1 MDDDIRRDCSIFGL
15 GQVQQE
21 GCLKAWQLI
30 FFKIL
35 TNSGLEIDT
44 LRMTRGR
51 PTRRVTHHK
60 EEEEKL
66 NGVDQKED
74 EEKNLK
80 PGHGQGGQP
89 AKESVGRKR
98 DAQHFSR

>member
-1 MDDDIRRDCSIFGL
+1 MDEDIRRDCSIFGL

-21 GCLKAWQLI
+21 GCPKAWQLSL
-30 FFKIL
+30 FKIL
-35 TNSGLEIDT
+35 PNKGLKIDS
-44 LRMTRGR
+44 LLITRGR
-51 PTRRVTHHK
+51 PTGRVAHHK

-80 PGHGQGGQP
+80 PSHRQRGQP
-89 AKESVGRKR
+89 AKESVGR
-98 DAQHFSR
+98 

>member
-1 MDDDIRRDCSIFGL
+1 MDEDIRRDCSIFGL

-21 GCLKAWQLI
+21 GCLKTQQLS
-30 FFKIL
+30 FVKNLPNKGLKIDPL
-35 TNSGLEIDT
+35 WL
-44 LRMTRGR
+44 TRGR

-74 EEKNLK
+74 EKKNLK
-80 PGHGQGGQP
+80 PGHRQGGQP

-98 DAQHFSR
+98 DGQHFSR

>member
-21 GCLKAWQLI
+21 GYLKAWQLI

-35 TNSGLEIDT
+35 TNNSLKISS
-44 LRMTRGR
+44 LSLTRGR

-60 EEEEKL
+60 EKEEKL
-66 NGVDQKED
+66 NSVDQKED
-74 EEKNLK
+74 EKKNLK

>member
-1 MDDDIRRDCSIFGL
+1 
-15 GQVQQE
+15 
-21 GCLKAWQLI
+21 
-30 FFKIL
+30 
-35 TNSGLEIDT
+35 
-44 LRMTRGR
+44 
-51 PTRRVTHHK
+51 VTHHK

-74 EEKNLK
+74 EKKNLK

-98 DAQHFSR
+98 DAQHFSRQG

>member
-1 MDDDIRRDCSIFGL
+1 LSF
-15 GQVQQE
+15 V
-21 GCLKAWQLI
+21 
-30 FFKIL
+30 KIL
-35 TNSGLEIDT
+35 PNKDLEIDP

-66 NGVDQKED
+66 NGVDQKKD

-80 PGHGQGGQP
+80 PGHGQRGQP
-89 AKESVGRKR
+89 AKESVGR
-98 DAQHFSR
+98 

>member
-1 MDDDIRRDCSIFGL
+1 
-15 GQVQQE
+15 
-21 GCLKAWQLI
+21 
-30 FFKIL
+30 
-35 TNSGLEIDT
+35 
-44 LRMTRGR
+44 
-51 PTRRVTHHK
+51 VTHHK

-80 PGHGQGGQP
+80 PGHRQGGQP
-89 AKESVGRKR
+89 PKESVGRKR

>member
-1 MDDDIRRDCSIFGL
+1 LSF
-15 GQVQQE
+15 V
-21 GCLKAWQLI
+21 
-30 FFKIL
+30 KIL
-35 TNSGLEIDT
+35 TNKGLKIDP
-44 LRMTRGR
+44 LRMTRCR

-80 PGHGQGGQP
+80 PGHRQGGQP
-89 AKESVGRKR
+89 PKESVGRKW